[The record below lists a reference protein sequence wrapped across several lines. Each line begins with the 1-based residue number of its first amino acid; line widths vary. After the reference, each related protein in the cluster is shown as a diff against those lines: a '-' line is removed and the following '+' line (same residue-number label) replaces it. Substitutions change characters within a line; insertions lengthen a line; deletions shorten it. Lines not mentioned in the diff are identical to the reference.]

1 MDANWKQVKSALKA
15 AIPPHRYQMWIDP
28 LKPQNGEKNCLT
40 LKCPNAFFSRRVQ
53 AQYGSLIEETVRQ
66 LTGLALCLVSDED
79 VGRPSPSDDQPARIQ
94 LSLPEMNIR
103 VHSGR
108 MLRRDFTFDEFIVGR
123 NNDFAYSAS
132 LALASRK
139 RSQQNCLF
147 LLSNTGMGKTHL
159 TQAIGHHILAKEPR
173 ERVYYMTAEEFSN
186 EMVHA
191 FRHDCIDRFKG
202 KYRDGCDVLLLEDI
216 HYLSGKARTQV
227 ELAMTLDTLVES
239 GKKILFSS
247 CYLPGDIPKLN
258 EKLRSRLSYGLV
270 SAIDPPDFSMRL
282 KIFRAKAKSRGAQVP
297 RDVAEYMA
305 GELSEDIRQ
314 LESGLIGIL
323 AKSSLLGT
331 KIDLKLAESV
341 IKNIVR
347 QKKTITIDVIKRL
360 VSKYY
365 GIGLSEMVSRSR
377 KQAVVRPRQMAM
389 FLSRRYTDAPLE
401 AIGKSFNRYH
411 ATVLH
416 SIGAIEKGVREN
428 PSIQR
433 QVQYFKSKI
442 ESESVKGRG
451 RSRPRK

>member
-1 MDANWKQVKSALKA
+1 
-15 AIPPHRYQMWIDP
+15 
-28 LKPQNGEKNCLT
+28 
-40 LKCPNAFFSRRVQ
+40 
-53 AQYGSLIEETVRQ
+53 
-66 LTGLALCLVSDED
+66 
-79 VGRPSPSDDQPARIQ
+79 
-94 LSLPEMNIR
+94 
-103 VHSGR
+103 

>member
-1 MDANWKQVKSALKA
+1 
-15 AIPPHRYQMWIDP
+15 
-28 LKPQNGEKNCLT
+28 
-40 LKCPNAFFSRRVQ
+40 
-53 AQYGSLIEETVRQ
+53 
-66 LTGLALCLVSDED
+66 
-79 VGRPSPSDDQPARIQ
+79 
-94 LSLPEMNIR
+94 
-103 VHSGR
+103 
-108 MLRRDFTFDEFIVGR
+108 
-123 NNDFAYSAS
+123 
-132 LALASRK
+132 
-139 RSQQNCLF
+139 
-147 LLSNTGMGKTHL
+147 
-159 TQAIGHHILAKEPR
+159 
-173 ERVYYMTAEEFSN
+173 
-186 EMVHA
+186 
-191 FRHDCIDRFKG
+191 
-202 KYRDGCDVLLLEDI
+202 
-216 HYLSGKARTQV
+216 
-227 ELAMTLDTLVES
+227 
-239 GKKILFSS
+239 
-247 CYLPGDIPKLN
+247 
-258 EKLRSRLSYGLV
+258 
-270 SAIDPPDFSMRL
+270 
-282 KIFRAKAKSRGAQVP
+282 
-297 RDVAEYMA
+297 MA